1 MKKLLVIMWAMVMLS
16 GCMTFNQKM
25 LPKVD
30 IPKQENPAVI
40 VETKTGDFVTT
51 FYGASKRGDMS
62 GTTVLDGV
70 IKTMMNRWK
79 KKGLIAD
86 FGPAG
91 EFDKKPNFTLII
103 SGVRDEEGSEGLA
116 IICGATLGIIP
127 ASSNLIYDL
136 NIEFVNNKTQ
146 QHYFVKVKNGLTMW
160 MHIIFLPLFPI
171 YSVGSDSAIV
181 DMADNAYDELRK
193 QGAFN

>member
-1 MKKLLVIMWAMVMLS
+1 MRKLLVIMWAIVMLS

-40 VETKTGDFVTT
+40 VETKTGNFVQT

-62 GTTVLDGV
+62 GTAVLDEV
-70 IKTMMNRWK
+70 VKTMMNRWK
-79 KKGLIAD
+79 NKGVIAD
-86 FGPAG
+86 FGSTG
-91 EFDKKPNFTLII
+91 KLDKKPDITLIV
-103 SGVRDEEGSEGLA
+103 SGVRDEEGSEALA
-116 IICGATLGIIP
+116 IMCGATLGIIP

-136 NIEFVNNKTQ
+136 NIEFVNNKIQ
-146 QHYFVKVKNGLTMW
+146 QHYSVKVKNGVTMW

-181 DMADNAYDELRK
+181 DMADYAYDELRK